1 MSGIREKNDKFS
13 RLIRCSHIWGLKI
26 GLGWLLIIFDNFLK
40 KIQNFL
46 KPGAPWVAIFTQKRL
61 KIAQNTLRYAIFQ
74 VKIHCFLKIEAYN
87 SPKWYQESKNWLLG
101 TFDNFWHFFEKNLI
115 LLRPEAPWVANFTQ
129 KRLRIAQNTVKDAI
143 FHVKIHCF
151 SKIEAYN
158 GPKWYQGFKNWL
170 LGTFDDFCMFCFS
183 VSNYSQASCKRFMG
197 HKKLYVPRVKR
208 SFGILNAW
216 RNLE

>member
-1 MSGIREKNDKFS
+1 MLFFRWKFIVFW
-13 RLIRCSHIWGLKI
+13 RLKRIIALNGTRSLKI
-26 GLGWLLIIFDNFLK
+26 DCWELLIIFDTFLK
-40 KIQNFL
+40 KI
-46 KPGAPWVAIFTQKRL
+46 
-61 KIAQNTLRYAIFQ
+61 
-74 VKIHCFLKIEAYN
+74 
-87 SPKWYQESKNWLLG
+87 
-101 TFDNFWHFFEKNLI
+101 LI

-208 SFGILNAW
+208 SFGILNA
-216 RNLE
+216 